1 MRLKDYARN
10 HKRRKEYVQERG
22 LLFVGV
28 DVSKSKH
35 GTCIGTQAGVI
46 CRKSAFI
53 YCREGFR
60 LFESALRKKMFR
72 HNCKRVLI
80 AMEPSGIYWYA
91 LFERLKGCG
100 YGVCLVNCKAVRNT

>member
-10 HKRRKEYVQERG
+10 HKRRKEYVQQPG
-22 LLFVGV
+22 LLLVGV

-35 GTCIGTQAGVI
+35 DACIGTQAGVI
-46 CRKSAFI
+46 CRKFAFI
-53 YCREGFR
+53 HCREGFR